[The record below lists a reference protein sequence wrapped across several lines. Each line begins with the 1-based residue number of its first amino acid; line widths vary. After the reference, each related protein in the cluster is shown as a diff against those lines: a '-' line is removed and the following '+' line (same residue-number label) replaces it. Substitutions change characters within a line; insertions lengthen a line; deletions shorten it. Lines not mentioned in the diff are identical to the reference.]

1 MYNKSANISK
11 SFKAKEDKMNGYII
25 KATYLT
31 GPHKGRSYF
40 LQKGVFVTD
49 DPGDQWSDNCYKTEN
64 ICKSI
69 CRKLENS
76 SMVEHVIEKRM
87 REYQSKNG
95 YSVSEYMIN
104 ELMKYKPYFVKT
116 VRNSNVY

>member
-1 MYNKSANISK
+1 
-11 SFKAKEDKMNGYII
+11 MNGYII

-40 LQKGVFVTD
+40 LQKGGYLAS
-49 DPGDQWSDNCYKTEN
+49 DPDDQWSDNCYKTEN

-69 CRKLENS
+69 CRKLES
-76 SMVEHVIEKRM
+76 SNMTEHVVEKRL
-87 REYQSKNG
+87 REYRSQNG
-95 YSVSEYMIN
+95 YNVSEYMIN

-116 VRNSNVY
+116 VHNSDVH

>member
-1 MYNKSANISK
+1 
-11 SFKAKEDKMNGYII
+11 MNGYII

-31 GPHKGRSYF
+31 GPHKGTSYF
-40 LQKGVFVTD
+40 LQKGGFVTA
-49 DPGDQWSDNCYKTEN
+49 DPDDQWSDNCYKTEN

>member
-1 MYNKSANISK
+1 
-11 SFKAKEDKMNGYII
+11 MNGYII

-31 GPHKGRSYF
+31 GPHKGTSYF
-40 LQKGVFVTD
+40 LQKGGFVTA
-49 DPGDQWSDNCYKTEN
+49 DPDDQWSDNCYKTEN

-116 VRNSNVY
+116 VRNSNFY